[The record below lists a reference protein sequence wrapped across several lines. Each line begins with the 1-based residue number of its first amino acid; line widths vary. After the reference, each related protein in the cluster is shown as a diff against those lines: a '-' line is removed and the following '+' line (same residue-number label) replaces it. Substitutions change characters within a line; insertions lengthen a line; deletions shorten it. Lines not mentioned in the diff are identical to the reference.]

1 MSLTA
6 PTAPPAARRPPRR
19 AAPKNAGPAP
29 WRRPDGRMIR
39 GPGGTPPPAL
49 TDSVGDPP
57 QGTPMTREEFL
68 ARSFEF
74 RAEWVDGR
82 LDYLPMPRSLHARL
96 AARIYD
102 LLRDHLRE
110 VKPDANLVG
119 MGARVRCPNR
129 SRDPDAA
136 LLLDGDDPREQPEEW
151 LGADLVVEVVSPDDP
166 NRDYSA
172 KRRDYAAAR
181 VSEYWIVDPR
191 DPTPADPR
199 GRTVTVLTLEG
210 GAYRERVFAEDEAA
224 TGALLP
230 GFAPAVAACLDPTP
244 AV

>member
-19 AAPKNAGPAP
+19 TGPKHDGAAP
-29 WRRPDGRMIR
+29 RRRDIWTTR
-39 GPGGTPPPAL
+39 GPRGTPPPAL

-68 ARSFEF
+68 SRSFEF

-82 LDYLPMPRSLHARL
+82 LDYLPMPLSLHARL
-96 AARIYD
+96 AAKMFV
-102 LLRDHLRE
+102 LLLDHLRE
-110 VKPDANLVG
+110 VKPDAILVG
-119 MGARVRCPNR
+119 MGVRVRCPNR
-129 SRDPDAA
+129 HREPDAA
-136 LLLDGDDPREQPEEW
+136 LLLDGDDPREQVEEW

-172 KRRDYAAAR
+172 KREDYAAAR

-191 DPTPADPR
+191 APTPADPR

-210 GAYRERVFAEDEAA
+210 GAYRERVFAEGEAA